1 VPEPLD
7 RLRTALAE
15 RYAIEGEIGAGG
27 MATVYLADDLKHG
40 RKVAVKVLRPELA
53 AALGPDRFPREI
65 RILAR
70 LQHPHILPLLDSGE
84 SDGFLY
90 YTMPFIDGESLRQ
103 RIDRDGPLPVHEAV
117 RITREVADALAS
129 AHAAG
134 ILHRDIKPGNVMLSG
149 RHALVMDF
157 GIAKAVS
164 DAGGQTLT
172 TVGVAIGTPVYM
184 SPEQCTG
191 SDDLDQRSD
200 IYALGIMAYEMLTGR
215 PPFQG
220 KNAQATLSAQI
231 LEKPK
236 QITEA
241 RPAVSSALS
250 EFVMRCLEKQPDD
263 RWQTTEELVPI
274 LESLGTPSGGM
285 TPSQTRPVKVVSAAP
300 APAPVQ
306 RRKTF
311 MIAAA
316 VAVVLLSGALGAWG
330 LMRGRASSGGLG
342 AIDRVAVMPLRDI
355 SGSDAVF
362 AESLQDALITGIAG
376 MDLAAV
382 VPRSELSEKGQSR
395 RIRDVAQEFEVDAVM
410 EGTLFRAGDVMR
422 INLQLVEP
430 VSVRHYWTGSFEL
443 NVKNVLGAQDSL
455 VRTING
461 QLRGVLTGEP
471 RKIASANPGRE

>member
-1 VPEPLD
+1 MPDPLD
-7 RLRTALAE
+7 RLRTALADRYTIE
-15 RYAIEGEIGAGG
+15 RELGAGG

-84 SDGFLY
+84 ADGFLF
-90 YTMPFIDGESLRQ
+90 YTMPHIDGESLRQ
-103 RIDRDGPLPVHEAV
+103 RIDREGALPVHEAV

-184 SPEQCTG
+184 SPEQATG
-191 SDDLDQRSD
+191 SDDVDARSD
-200 IYALGIMAYEMLTGR
+200 IYALGILAYEMLTGR

-220 KNAQATLSAQI
+220 KSAQATLSAQI

-236 QITEA
+236 DITEA
-241 RPAVSSALS
+241 RPAVSPALN
-250 EFVMRCLEKQPDD
+250 EIVMRCLEKAPDD

-274 LESLGTPSGGM
+274 LESLATPSGGI
-285 TPSQTRPVKVVSAAP
+285 TPSQTRPVKTVRAATPPPSAKS
-300 APAPVQ
+300 
-306 RRKTF
+306 RRPL
-311 MIAAA
+311 I
-316 VAVVLLSGALGAWG
+316 VAMSVATLVLAGAFGAWKTLG
-330 LMRGRASSGGLG
+330 TRATGGLG
-342 AIDRVAVMPLRDI
+342 NITRVAVMPLRDI
-355 SGSDAVF
+355 SGADAVF
-362 AESLQDALITGIAG
+362 AESMQDALITGIAG
-376 MDLAAV
+376 MNLAGV
-382 VPRSELSEKGQSR
+382 VPRSELSDKGQSR
-395 RIRDVAQEFEVDAVM
+395 RIRDVASEFNVDAVM

-443 NVKNVLGAQDSL
+443 NVKNVLAAQDSL
-455 VRTING
+455 VRTINA
-461 QLRGVLTGEP
+461 QLRGVLDGSA
-471 RKIASANPGRE
+471 RKVATTTPGM

>member
-1 VPEPLD
+1 VNDVLD
-7 RLRTALAE
+7 RLRAALAG
-15 RYAIEGEIGAGG
+15 RYAIERELGAGG

-65 RILAR
+65 QILAR

-84 SDGFLY
+84 AEGFLY
-90 YTMPFIDGESLRQ
+90 YTMPYIDGVSLRQ
-103 RIDRDGPLPVHEAV
+103 RIDRDGALPMQEAV

-184 SPEQCTG
+184 SPEQATG
-191 SDDLDQRSD
+191 SDDVDARSD
-200 IYALGIMAYEMLTGR
+200 IYALGILSYEMLTGR

-231 LEKPK
+231 LEKPRP
-236 QITEA
+236 ITEE
-241 RPAVSSALS
+241 RPAVPHAVAD
-250 EFVMRCLEKQPDD
+250 FVMRCLEKSPSD
-263 RWQTTEELVPI
+263 RWQTTEELVPL
-274 LESLGTPSGGM
+274 LESLGTPSGGI
-285 TPSQTRPVKVVSAAP
+285 TPSQTRPVKVVSAPPP
-300 APAPVQ
+300 APARS
-306 RRKTF
+306 RRPLLIG
-311 MIAAA
+311 IAAL
-316 VAVVLLSGALGAWG
+316 VLALGGGFGGWKAFAA
-330 LMRGRASSGGLG
+330 RPASSFGK
-342 AIDRVAVMPLRDI
+342 ITRVAVMPLRDI
-355 SGSDAVF
+355 SGADAVF
-362 AESLQDALITGIAG
+362 AESMQDALITGIAG
-376 MDLAAV
+376 MDLAGV
-382 VPRSELSEKGQSR
+382 VPRSELTEKAQSR
-395 RIRDVAQEFEVDAVM
+395 RIRDVASEFGVDAVM
-410 EGTLFRAGDVMR
+410 EGTLFRSGDVMR

-443 NVKNVLGAQDSL
+443 NVKNVLAAQDSL
-455 VRTING
+455 MRTIDS
-461 QLRGVLTGEP
+461 QLRGVLDG
-471 RKIASANPGRE
+471 SAKRVATTN